1 MTKIKNDYIVGLDIG
16 TNSCGWVATDK
27 KNNILHLQGKTAIG
41 SHLFDEGKT
50 AADRRGFRTTRR
62 RLNRRKWRLKLLEEI
77 FDWPLAKV
85 DPYFLARM
93 RNSWVSPLDK
103 DKKKYRA
110 IIFPTPEEDQQFYCK
125 YPTIYHLRHA
135 LMIKDEKFDIRLV
148 YLAIHHIVKYRGN
161 FLQDTSVKSFD
172 ASKIAVGPVIEALNN
187 CYKELTL
194 EDQETIQFKNENSQ
208 EIEEII
214 RSKTSYK
221 ADKVKKISQLLPNSE
236 DKLTKSVAKQIAN
249 AIMGYKV
256 QFETILLKEIDKND
270 KKAWEFKLGDSDA
283 DEKLATLLP
292 DLDENEQTIVA
303 EIHKV
308 FNAITLSMIVD
319 EGKTLSESMIDKYEQ
334 HRNDYQLLKQVIDS
348 QTDKEKAKKLR
359 LAYDLYVN
367 NRHGKLLEAKKT
379 LTAKGVLS
387 KEDFYKIVEANLDE
401 SLSAQ
406 TIEQEIKREDFM
418 PKQRTSAN
426 GVIPY
431 QLHQLELDK
440 IIAKQSKYYPF
451 LAEKNP
457 VKEHQNQAKY
467 KLDELVRFR
476 VPYYVGPMITADDQ
490 KNTSGKDFAWM
501 VRREAGRI
509 TPWNFNQKVNRMESA
524 NKFIKRM
531 TTKDTYLLGEDVLPA
546 NSLLF
551 QKYTVLDELNKIK
564 INDKKI
570 SVELKQELYN
580 NLFKKYNTITT
591 NKLTDYIKQNHQLA
605 IVEIKGLADP
615 AKFNSSLGAYNY
627 LRNKKVFAK
636 QLDDPN
642 YQKDFEKIIEWSTVF
657 EDKKIYQEKLKE
669 LDWLTDEQF
678 KAISTW
684 RLQGWGALSRKLLI
698 GLHDTNGQNIMEQLW
713 DSKNNFMQIV
723 TQPDFKNLIEKEN
736 QHVAKEN
743 DVEDILADA
752 YTSPANKKAIRQVIK
767 VVDDITKAAG
777 GKAPA
782 QFAIEFT
789 RDADKDPKLSQLRG
803 NKLLKVYQDTA
814 KELVDQNLTES
825 LKNAKD
831 SRKLVK
837 DKYFLY
843 FMQAGRDAY
852 TGEKINID
860 EITSGYQIDHI
871 LPQAFIKDDSL
882 DNRVLTKSKLN
893 NEKSDDVPYKHFGM
907 KIVTD
912 LGITVSEMW
921 KKWQKVGLINKYKF
935 RNLLLN
941 PEHLNKYEKSGFIKR
956 QLVETSQI
964 IKLVSVILQ
973 NKYPNSEIIVVK
985 ASYNHALRERLNLYK
1000 SREVNDY
1007 HHAID
1012 AYLSTVCGNFLYQ
1025 VYPKLQPFFV
1035 YGKYKKFS
1043 SNPDLEKD
1051 IIRSTRTFD
1060 FIWPLLKKDKSD
1072 EPAPEEIYE
1081 FKTDKVVFHK
1091 HADIFDKL
1099 RKAYNYKYM
1108 LVSRDTTVRSGEL
1121 YDQTIYPVPNRDIK
1135 ERSKLISKAKG
1146 LNPDIYGGYSGN
1158 KDAYMAIV
1166 RIDKAKDTIYK
1177 VVGVPMRALVD
1188 LKKAE
1193 KEGKYNQVLY
1203 EILKSSILLDKKG
1216 KDKKGI
1222 KGFTIVRG
1230 QVPYKQLV
1238 QDGDKKFMLGSSAYM
1253 YNAKQLTLSRE
1264 AMRIVTNNFAVD
1276 EDRDKLLL
1284 FAYDEILEK
1293 VDNFLPLYDI
1303 NKFREKLHN
1312 GRDKFVALKIEDKQ
1326 STLKEL
1332 LNGLHDNPVRGN
1344 LKNIG
1349 VKTPFGFMQ
1358 NSTGITLSANAKLI
1372 FQSPTGLFE
1381 KRIKIKDL

>member
-1 MTKIKNDYIVGLDIG
+1 MTKVKNDYIIGLDIG

-27 KNNILHLQGKTAIG
+27 KNNILHLQGKTALG

-77 FDWPLAKV
+77 FDQQLAKV

-93 RNSWVSPLDK
+93 RDSWVSPLDK
-103 DKKKYRA
+103 DRKKYCA
-110 IIFPTPEEDQQFYCK
+110 IIFPTPKEDQKFYCK

-135 LMIKDEKFDIRLV
+135 LMTEDKKFDLRLV
-148 YLAIHHIVKYRGN
+148 YLTIHHIVKYRGN

-172 ASKIAVGPVIEALNN
+172 ASKIAVGPMLEVLNA
-187 CYKELTL
+187 CYKELAL
-194 EDQETIQFKNENSQ
+194 DDQEVIQFKNKSSQ
-208 EIEEII
+208 EIEKII

-221 ADKVKKISQLLPNSE
+221 ADKVKKISQLMPNST

-249 AIMGYKV
+249 AIMGYKA

-270 KKAWEFKLGDSDA
+270 KKAWEFKLSDSDA
-283 DEKLATLLP
+283 DEKLAELLP
-292 DLDENEQTIVA
+292 DFDENEQTIVA
-303 EIHKV
+303 EIHKL
-308 FNAITLSMIVD
+308 FSAIILSTIVD
-319 EGKTLSESMIDKYEQ
+319 EGKTLSESMIAKYEQ
-334 HRNDYQLLKQVIDS
+334 HRSDYQLLKQVIDS
-348 QTDKEKAKKLR
+348 QTDKEKTQKLR

-367 NRHGKLLEAKKT
+367 NRHGKLLDAKEKLKT
-379 LTAKGVLS
+379 NILNR
-387 KEDFYKIVEANLDE
+387 EDFYKIIEANLDN
-401 SLSAQ
+401 SPAAQ
-406 TIEQEIKREDFM
+406 KIEQEIKRDEFM

-426 GVIPY
+426 GVIPN

-440 IIAKQSKYYPF
+440 IIAKQSKYYQF
-451 LAEKNP
+451 LAEVNP
-457 VKEHQNQAKY
+457 VKEHQDQAPY

-490 KNTSGKDFAWM
+490 KNTSSKNFAWM

-509 TPWNFNQKVNRMESA
+509 TPWNFDQKVNRMESA

-551 QKYTVLDELNKIK
+551 QKFTVLNELNNIR
-564 INDKKI
+564 INGKKI
-570 SVELKQELYN
+570 SPDLKQELYN
-580 NLFKKYNTITT
+580 NLFKKQKTITA
-591 NKLTDYIKQNHQLA
+591 KRLVDYIKQNKQLTT
-605 IVEIKGLADP
+605 VEIKGLADP
-615 AKFNSSLGAYNY
+615 TKFNSSLATYNC

-636 QLDDPN
+636 QLDDPS
-642 YQKDFEKIIEWSTVF
+642 YQNDFEKIIEWSTIF

-669 LDWLTDEQF
+669 LDWLTAEQF
-678 KAISTW
+678 ETISTW
-684 RLQGWGALSRKLLI
+684 RFQGWGALSRKLLI
-698 GLHDTNGQNIMEQLW
+698 GLHDTSGQNIMEQLW

-736 QHVAKEN
+736 EQVAKEN

-752 YTSPANKKAIRQVIK
+752 YTSPANKKAIRQVIR
-767 VVDDITKAAG
+767 VVDDIAKAAG

-782 QFAIEFT
+782 QFAIEFA
-789 RDADKDPKLSQLRG
+789 RDADKNPKLSQQRG

-831 SRKLVK
+831 SRQLVK

-843 FMQAGRDAY
+843 FMQGGRDAY
-852 TGEKINID
+852 TGQKINID

-893 NEKSDDVPYKHFGM
+893 SEKSNDVPYKHFGM
-907 KIVTD
+907 KVVHD

-921 KKWQKVGLINKYKF
+921 KRWQKVGLINKYKL
-935 RNLLLN
+935 RNLLLD
-941 PEHLNKYEKSGFIKR
+941 PEHLNKYEKAGFIKR

-964 IKLVSVILQ
+964 IKLVSIILQ

-985 ASYNHALRERLNLYK
+985 ASYNHALRKRLNLYK

-1051 IIRSTRTFD
+1051 IIRSTRTFN
-1060 FIWPLLKKDKSD
+1060 FIWPLLRKDKPD

-1091 HADIFDKL
+1091 HADIFYKL

-1108 LVSRDTTVRSGEL
+1108 LVSRQTSTQDEAMFKMTIFPRSDRDTKTTRS
-1121 YDQTIYPVPNRDIK
+1121 
-1135 ERSKLISKAKG
+1135 LIPKAKG
-1146 LNPDIYGGYSGN
+1146 LNPDIYGGYSN
-1158 KDAYMAIV
+1158 NADAYMAIV
-1166 RIDKAKDTIYK
+1166 RIDKAKDTVYK
-1177 VVGVPMRALVD
+1177 VVGVPMRALGD

-1193 KEGKYNQVLY
+1193 EEGKYNQVLY
-1203 EILKSSILLDKKG
+1203 KILKLSILLDKKG
-1216 KDKKGI
+1216 RVKKRIKDFTII
-1222 KGFTIVRG
+1222 KGR
-1230 QVPYKQLV
+1230 VPYKQLV
-1238 QDGDKKFMLGSSAYM
+1238 QDGAKKFMLGSSTYM
-1253 YNAKQLTLSRE
+1253 YNAKQLTLSPE
-1264 AMRIVTNNFAVD
+1264 VMRIVTGNFAVE
-1276 EDRDKLLL
+1276 EDRNEALLN
-1284 FAYDEILEK
+1284 AYDEILKK
-1293 VDNFLPLYDI
+1293 VDDFLPLYDI
-1303 NKFREKLHN
+1303 NKFREKLHDGKN
-1312 GRDKFVALKIEDKQ
+1312 KFAALKVDEKQ
-1326 STLKEL
+1326 STLTEI
-1332 LNGLHDNPVRGN
+1332 LNGLHDNPVMGN

-1349 VKTPFGFMQ
+1349 FSTSFGQMQ
-1358 NSTGITLSANAKLI
+1358 APSGITLSANAKLI